1 MDKQRFRNRTGFT
14 LIEIMVVIF
23 ILAILLGIG
32 FPSWMYARTKSQ
44 AKTCSHTLAK
54 INTAK
59 EQWAMENRRDNGDPV
74 NMGDIVP
81 NYLKTLPVCPA
92 GGTYT
97 VNNVGTNPTC
107 SIGGDHVIP

>member
-1 MDKQRFRNRTGFT
+1 MDKRRFKNRGGFT

-44 AKTCSHTLAK
+44 AKICSRTLSK

-59 EQWAMENRRDNGDPV
+59 EQWAMENRKQTGDPV
-74 NMGDIVP
+74 TMNDIVP

-97 VNNVGTNPTC
+97 INNVGTDPVC
-107 SIGGDHVIP
+107 SIGGDHAIP